1 MEDVGNSG
9 DVEWTEEK
17 RMKLYETVA
26 ALLEMREELKNKGNS
41 KSPQDELL
49 EKILDLLGS
58 PNLPEDQN
66 SEISNFKKELSTI
79 MPCFDTLT
87 VLLKVF
93 KTMESKIL
101 ARKLVEYK
109 ENYENQHF
117 PTLESQKNIKIK
129 KGLKKKCPEMFAL
142 TPKRLEEMKKMEEWK
157 KDADDLVN
165 SEFLEAVV
173 VVDDVMGVE
182 IQNTLDV
189 MFGFRNDGGNL
200 EILKAQMLLKT
211 DEFFA
216 EAEGKIRWMGNNRRQ
231 INSCL
236 KKTDSIEELP
246 GLFRKFIDSSK
257 LSRDGLMIW
266 FQMVQESE
274 KVQKSEVTSS
284 GEVLKVSEFQNP
296 VNQDSASS
304 EQLLKISE
312 AKNPETRGRKPSEG
326 IPKFPESG
334 TPENQDST
342 SSEEAQK
349 IPGPENSEIPHPTS
363 SDELLKVS
371 ETENPEKPQPTSSEE
386 LLKVLEAKFS
396 QHLNPTS
403 TERIPKIPESKN
415 LNPTSAEEILKVLET
430 ENPENQGSTPS
441 EDLQKIP
448 EDPENPENSNPTS
461 SEQLLK
467 VLEAKFSQHL
477 NPTSTERISKI
488 PESKNLNPTSSEEA
502 QKTPEAENPKN
513 LGSTSSED
521 LQKIPEDPEI
531 QKLEQEAAKRKKK
544 YQKKKEAKKAKNL
557 NPIPPEKLEFL
568 KKSGFLKKS
577 ENWRK
582 KSKHQKT
589 SENREDDYEDSENP
603 KSNLLERIVNYLNNV
618 IDRTSVKIAEDVVEL
633 DSDDGVKDSE
643 SQEPKI
649 TDSDVSKMNDE
660 FQKKVDDV
668 RDINELSVIMK
679 SFAFLIMKFWNQ
691 ENQELTKKCE
701 IQQPK
706 ARFWLPKLSEKV
718 KFAGKNASEHLK
730 LLESN
735 MKAANSKIDSF
746 LEKHSKNQLIFEYS
760 VFKKPISLNYATTE
774 FENALNGL
782 FGKNSKDLDLEDK
795 QKFLEILDSQT
806 SALVSKCLKM
816 LGFEEVKRYWF
827 SRKHGETMEEILSC
841 FQEMEIVEVS
851 QELIDLLIILAD
863 QVDDLLLM
871 YAERGMLRL
880 IEGEI
885 DRVSN
890 FFENPESKSF
900 DPKNLKNQESK
911 KSKIENSGIRKIK
924 PSETPKPESEVSN
937 SDSGSQKTE
946 KSESK
951 NLEFGNSESETCEAK
966 NPGSK
971 ISGVKNSDP
980 KTPESEN
987 SGKSEPEKNLDILLA
1002 SRNLIFKVFSQEA
1015 GNLAALA
1022 KSDHSKLS
1030 EMFPLISKNRKA
1042 VGKERLTLS
1051 KLQQL
1056 AVLNETESQMK
1067 ELFSVYGALLTF
1079 FENRQKSAE
1088 NPLKTVDHDS
1098 EDIVPLKLRTSLNT
1112 LFSTE
1117 FKGDSKVHIS
1127 TIRQETDALIV
1138 KCRESLGL
1146 SESDVKLWLG
1156 KSEIL
1161 ELKKRKNSDLS
1172 SRDRLRI
1179 RRFNEMEPVL
1189 RQIEEPMRHFYVV
1202 IEKRE
1207 QLLEL
1212 VEKRKDMENG
1222 TKTIAG
1228 ILKNLEELES
1238 SNSTNSES
1246 EDSESEKLELVSSLT
1261 ATAKLILQFYFQETG
1276 NLAALAKSD
1285 HSKISKL
1292 IPLIS
1297 NNRKA
1302 IEKEILDEMESQI
1315 PGLLSEL
1322 ETSSKLY
1329 ENEQKNVGNVLKK
1342 TETSN
1347 LKNGFSENIVPLK
1360 LRQAL
1365 NTLFSTDFVGDS
1377 KILTNTIRQ
1386 ETDLLIT
1393 TCRKSFGLTEM
1404 DPIIWSNKSE
1414 TSGQCIIRRFDALES
1429 VGREADVFFTLIKVI
1444 IQNRDLLLGLV
1455 DKRND
1460 MENISK
1466 STDRFFELL
1475 ESSDDEDSDEDDDAD
1490 AEIQKIGEE
1499 VEVEIAVEKNSGDS
1513 EDVENSNSENLD
1525 CENLEVPEVIKKAE
1539 NLNDLHGKAVPQNPD
1554 PTDYV
1559 GYYGPG
1565 EFDEFMKIGQFQ
1577 GKNRYEWIQF
1587 VLSFIGAITVLSIPI
1602 YLIFSIW
1609 I

>member
-1 MEDVGNSG
+1 MSKMEDVGNSG

-236 KKTDSIEELP
+236 KKADSIEELP

-266 FQMVQESE
+266 FQMVQESK
-274 KVQKSEVTSS
+274 KVHKSEVTSP
-284 GEVLKVSEFQNP
+284 GEILKVPELQNP
-296 VNQDSASS
+296 ENQDSASS
-304 EQLLKISE
+304 EDIQEVENSKNQGSTSSEQLPKIPGSE
-312 AKNPETRGRKPSEG
+312 NPENQGRKPSEG
-326 IPKFPESG
+326 IPKIQGSGIPKIQDPTPSEQLLKVPE
-334 TPENQDST
+334 TENSKIQDPT
-342 SSEEAQK
+342 SSEEAHK
-349 IPGPENSEIPHPTS
+349 IPGPENTEIQDATASEEAQKMTGPENLEIRDSTPS
-363 SDELLKVS
+363 EQLLKVP
-371 ETENPEKPQPTSSEE
+371 ETENPEIPPPTSSEE
-386 LLKVLEAKFS
+386 LLK
-396 QHLNPTS
+396 
-403 TERIPKIPESKN
+403 
-415 LNPTSAEEILKVLET
+415 
-430 ENPENQGSTPS
+430 
-441 EDLQKIP
+441 IP
-448 EDPENPENSNPTS
+448 EDS
-461 SEQLLK
+461 
-467 VLEAKFSQHL
+467 
-477 NPTSTERISKI
+477 
-488 PESKNLNPTSSEEA
+488 
-502 QKTPEAENPKN
+502 
-513 LGSTSSED
+513 
-521 LQKIPEDPEI
+521 EI
-531 QKLEQEAAKRKKK
+531 QKLEQEAAKKKKK
-544 YQKKKEAKKAKNL
+544 YQKRKQAKKAKQQ
-557 NPIPPEKLEFL
+557 NPIPPEKLEIL
-568 KKSGFLKKS
+568 KKAGYLKKS

-589 SENREDDYEDSENP
+589 SENREDDYENSENP
-603 KSNLLERIVNYLNNV
+603 KSNLLERIVNYLNDV
-618 IDRTSVKIAEDVVEL
+618 IDRTSVNIAEDVVEL
-633 DSDDGVKDSE
+633 DSDDDVKDSE

-679 SFAFLIMKFWNQ
+679 SSAFLIWKFWNQ

-706 ARFWLPKLSEKV
+706 ARFWLPKLSEKM

-1002 SRNLIFKVFSQEA
+1002 SRNKFRNGTENGTENAPKHKKYA
-1015 GNLAALA
+1015 N
-1022 KSDHSKLS
+1022 
-1030 EMFPLISKNRKA
+1030 
-1042 VGKERLTLS
+1042 LS
-1051 KLQQL
+1051 K
-1056 AVLNETESQMK
+1056 M
-1067 ELFSVYGALLTF
+1067 
-1079 FENRQKSAE
+1079 RQDTKNA
-1088 NPLKTVDHDS
+1088 PRHRKCAKTPHLRQCTINAS
-1098 EDIVPLKLRTSLNT
+1098 RHRICAKARKLRPQLKKWVKEY
-1112 LFSTE
+1112 LI
-1117 FKGDSKVHIS
+1117 HIS

-1161 ELKKRKNSDLS
+1161 ELKKRKNSELS

-1189 RQIEEPMRHFYVV
+1189 SQIEEPMRHFYVV

-1222 TKTIAG
+1222 TKTIASM
-1228 ILKNLEELES
+1228 LEHLEKLES
-1238 SNSTNSES
+1238 SNSKNSES

-1292 IPLIS
+1292 LPLIS
-1297 NNRKA
+1297 KNRKA
-1302 IEKEILDEMESQI
+1302 EKSQREALLDEMESQI

-1322 ETSSKLY
+1322 ETSTKLY
-1329 ENEQKNVGNVLKK
+1329 ENEQKNLGNVLKK

-1360 LRQAL
+1360 LRTAL
-1365 NTLFSTDFVGDS
+1365 ETLFSTNFDGDS
-1377 KILTNTIRQ
+1377 EILTSTIRQ

-1393 TCRKSFGLTEM
+1393 TCRKSFGLTEL

-1414 TSGQCIIRRFDALES
+1414 ILELKKRNSSEISLFEQCIIRRFDALEP

-1444 IQNRDLLLGLV
+1444 IQNRDQLLGLV

-1475 ESSDDEDSDEDDDAD
+1475 ESSDDEESDEDDDAD
-1490 AEIQKIGEE
+1490 AEIQNIEEE

-1513 EDVENSNSENLD
+1513 EDVENSKFGNMDRES
-1525 CENLEVPEVIKKAE
+1525 LEIPEVIKKAE
-1539 NLNDLHGKAVPQNPD
+1539 NLDDLHRKAVPQNPD
-1554 PTDYV
+1554 STDYV

-1565 EFDEFMKIGQFQ
+1565 EFDEFMKKRQFQ
-1577 GKNRYEWIQF
+1577 GKNQYEWIQF
-1587 VLSFIGAITVLSIPI
+1587 VLSLIGAITVLSIPI
-1602 YLIFSIW
+1602 YLIFSI
-1609 I
+1609 